1 MIGNVFMALARN
13 FLADHEIN
21 SHFAARRVRKHVS
34 KHRNQRNMKRGRCI
48 IADNSSFKKRMRSAD
63 GFSEVKLS
71 PARKREHWH
80 AARRQMWNDI
90 SLLVDNLA
98 KDRERRRLMRLDV

>member
-1 MIGNVFMALARN
+1 MIGKVFNYLARN
-13 FLADHEIN
+13 FLTDTEITSRFTLN
-21 SHFAARRVRKHVS
+21 RRMRPTS

-48 IADNSSFKKRMRSAD
+48 IADNSSFMKRMRSTD
-63 GFSEVKLS
+63 GFAEVKIS

-98 KDRERRRLMRLDV
+98 KDRERRRLMRSSA